1 VAPAVGPVVEWI
13 RVLRYFRG
21 RGSLVDLA
29 GLAEF
34 SFSDL
39 VQQPTRVASAVEE
52 RGRVVLRRRNK
63 PDLVLSRASDL
74 TELAGF
80 ARLLSR
86 MVTHLQP
93 AELAETVAEALP
105 WTRYLNDPERTEF
118 VKDLP
123 AVIQDCEDLGT
134 FVPLEVYLTQWRET
148 AAILADP
155 ELADRLTSPIKKPLG
170 KRVSPP

>member
-1 VAPAVGPVVEWI
+1 
-13 RVLRYFRG
+13 
-21 RGSLVDLA
+21 
-29 GLAEF
+29 
-34 SFSDL
+34 
-39 VQQPTRVASAVEE
+39 
-52 RGRVVLRRRNK
+52 
-63 PDLVLSRASDL
+63 
-74 TELAGF
+74 
-80 ARLLSR
+80 